1 MQYAGDKVGRQR
13 FWSSLRSL
21 AAATA
26 LAIATAISLP
36 AISFADEDGVSFWIP
51 GFFGSLAAVPQQPGW
66 SFTAVNYYTPV
77 SASGAVAAAR
87 EITIGRLNPTVNV
100 NQNVSVT
107 SRFEAVIINPGY
119 VFATPVLGGQLDL
132 GIAGIVGND
141 STTLN
146 GNLTLASGPLRHFAA
161 GQHQRLRN
169 GQRGLVSASLSALE
183 QWRAQLD
190 SLWDGRYPRWPL

>member
-1 MQYAGDKVGRQR
+1 MQYLSDKGGRGR
-13 FWSSLRSL
+13 FRSSLRSL
-21 AAATA
+21 ATTTA
-26 LAIATAISLP
+26 LAIGAAISLP

-100 NQNVSVT
+100 NLNVSVT

-132 GIAGIVGND
+132 GLAGIVGND

-146 GNLTLASGPLRHFAA
+146 GNLTLASGPFVISRP
-161 GQHQRLRN
+161 GSI
-169 GQRGLVSASLSALE
+169 GASVT
-183 QWRAQLD
+183 
-190 SLWDGRYPRWPL
+190 